1 MTSSRLAAGSLRMDV
16 LVRGSHGARL
26 PLLPR
31 GGQRRCAGDPRL
43 PPSGL
48 LPRLPLLHSA
58 GRSGLSAPRARESIS
73 CRASF
78 NGFGR
83 RSSRARDDR
92 SHAQARAEGGMWQ
105 GEEGEERGRRDAG
118 RSASGGAGPAWMGM
132 GAGEGG
138 ARAGVGDA
146 QRLLIGG
153 AVLAAV
159 TWLKFATEGHLGW
172 LGDGALE
179 GVAQLWVRRAARRTK
194 RRCSVGLSLS
204 HVSRLSHRSH
214 ASLQS
219 LSCFAPRPP
228 LRCNLTPSASLPSF
242 SKRSLSFP
250 HPPPHQPPTPRS
262 PPCLSVLAWQFVFYL
277 LDVALTTATW
287 IVGKLTSSLAVANV
301 PPSPPLPPLASPPA
315 FPSPPS
321 SPSPPTSSSPH
332 ASPSPPVFPSRPA
345 SRLVPWELRFPLKLC
360 KLPVVRPPVHV
371 RQVSPRGTPHALT
384 AASRL
389 KRDEDGRFQQADASS
404 RGFNS
409 QSRSQSQD
417 KQGWRATGTDRV
429 VDVEATIVDKD

>member
-1 MTSSRLAAGSLRMDV
+1 MTSSRLAAGTVRMDV
-16 LVRGSHGARL
+16 LVRGSHSARL

-31 GGQRRCAGDPRL
+31 GGQRRCAQDPRV
-43 PPSGL
+43 SSSAL
-48 LPRLPLLHSA
+48 LPRHPLFHSA
-58 GRSGLSAPRARESIS
+58 GRSNLSAARARESIS

-78 NGFGR
+78 NGYGR

-153 AVLAAV
+153 VVLAAV
-159 TWLKFATEGHLGW
+159 TWLKFATDGHLGW

-179 GVAQLWVRRAARRTK
+179 GVAQLW
-194 RRCSVGLSLS
+194 
-204 HVSRLSHRSH
+204 
-214 ASLQS
+214 
-219 LSCFAPRPP
+219 
-228 LRCNLTPSASLPSF
+228 
-242 SKRSLSFP
+242 
-250 HPPPHQPPTPRS
+250 
-262 PPCLSVLAWQFVFYL
+262 FVFYL

-287 IVGKLTSSLAVANV
+287 IVGKLTSSLAVAN
-301 PPSPPLPPLASPPA
+301 S
-315 FPSPPS
+315 F
-321 SPSPPTSSSPH
+321 H
-332 ASPSPPVFPSRPA
+332 
-345 SRLVPWELRFPLKLC
+345 
-360 KLPVVRPPVHV
+360 
-371 RQVSPRGTPHALT
+371 PHALLSP
-384 AASRL
+384 ASHALPSTHSPLIPPAGLDHPCLLRSTY
-389 KRDEDGRFQQADASS
+389 EDGRFQQADGSS

-409 QSRSQSQD
+409 QSRSQSQV

-429 VDVEATIVDKD
+429 VDVEATVVDKD